1 MTWLSTEVERF
12 ARRILYDC
20 LLEQTR
26 AYWIRRAEAF
36 DAVGTPACD
45 EIARACRNRA
55 EVSRLG
61 GDAHELAEL
70 VREEL
75 VFNAGP
81 QDG

>member
-1 MTWLSTEVERF
+1 MTWLSDELERF
-12 ARRILYDC
+12 SRRLLYDC
-20 LLEQTR
+20 LLEQSR

-45 EIARACRNRA
+45 EIAQACRNRA

-61 GDAHELAEL
+61 GDAREFADLI
-70 VREEL
+70 REEL
-75 VFNAGP
+75 VFSAGP